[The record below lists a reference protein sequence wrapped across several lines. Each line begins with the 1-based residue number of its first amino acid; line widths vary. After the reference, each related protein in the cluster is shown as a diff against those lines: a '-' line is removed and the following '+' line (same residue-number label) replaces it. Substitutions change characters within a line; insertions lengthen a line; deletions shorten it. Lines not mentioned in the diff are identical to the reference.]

1 MWLQKHL
8 RQEQKNEMSMTSP
21 AGIWQPLFLQPPNWC
36 KQLDECLGLQ
46 STVPRQR
53 QRDSPIDRMTSFW
66 GLKEIRHAGEFV
78 VVVVA
83 VAAMLQKNTHNLICI
98 PSPHHLRSFFDKT
111 RVWIG

>member
-66 GLKEIRHAGEFV
+66 GLKEKDMQV
-78 VVVVA
+78 S
-83 VAAMLQKNTHNLICI
+83 LLLLLLLL
-98 PSPHHLRSFFDKT
+98 LRCYKRT
-111 RVWIG
+111 LTI